1 MAAISVLLVDDNA
14 MFRRI
19 ATSFLEEESG
29 REVRVVGTAGGG
41 DEALAQAE
49 SLKPEV
55 VVMDLRMPGLS
66 GLETIPRLRRLVPGA
81 RIIVLTLFDGQGY
94 RKASLDAGADE
105 FVGKARM
112 GVDLLPAIRGL
123 VSAGRL
129 PGIRAG
135 GHGRADAEPEAG
147 RPGGEARNE
156 T

>member
-1 MAAISVLLVDDNA
+1 MAAISVLLVDDNP

-29 REVRVVGTAGGG
+29 REVTVVGTAGGG
-41 DEALAQAE
+41 EEALAQAE
-49 SLKPEV
+49 TLRPEV

-66 GLETIPRLRRLVPGA
+66 GLETIPRLRRLVPEA

-94 RKASLDAGADE
+94 RKASFDAGAHE

-129 PGIRAG
+129 PRIRAG
-135 GHGRADAEPEAG
+135 QRRAADAGPDAG
-147 RPGGEARNE
+147 RPGGDARDDR
-156 T
+156 

>member
-29 REVRVVGTAGGG
+29 HEVRVVGTAGGG
-41 DEALAQAE
+41 EEALTQAE
-49 SLKPEV
+49 TLQPEV

-66 GLETIPRLRRLVPGA
+66 GLETIPRLKRLVPDT
-81 RIIVLTLFDGQGY
+81 RIIVLTLFDGRGY
-94 RKASLDAGADE
+94 RKASFDAGADE

-123 VSAGRL
+123 ASAGRL

-135 GHGRADAEPEAG
+135 WRRPEDADPDAG
-147 RPGGEARNE
+147 QPRGSARS
-156 T
+156 